1 MLRVRGFTQD
11 DAHIFCTPDQIVDEI
26 FGCVELARFLAG
38 SFGFKDIQTELSL
51 RDPENR
57 EKYAGTDEEWALAES
72 GLREALA
79 RVGLP
84 YRVAEG
90 EAVFYGPKID
100 MKLLDALGRPWQA
113 STVQFDFNV
122 PRRLAVTYI
131 GADGREHPTVMVHR
145 AMLGSLERFVGT
157 LIEHHAGDFPLWI
170 APVQAVVMTV
180 TDDNVPYARQVV
192 ARLKESG
199 IRAELDD
206 RNEKIGAKIRDA
218 ELAKT
223 PYMLVV
229 GRREAEAEKASVRSR
244 RRGDEGSQ
252 PLREVVDRIVAEA
265 RERG

>member
-1 MLRVRGFTQD
+1 
-11 DAHIFCTPDQIVDEI
+11 
-26 FGCVELARFLAG
+26 
-38 SFGFKDIQTELSL
+38 
-51 RDPENR
+51 
-57 EKYAGTDEEWALAES
+57 
-72 GLREALA
+72 
-79 RVGLP
+79 
-84 YRVAEG
+84 
-90 EAVFYGPKID
+90 
-100 MKLLDALGRPWQA
+100 
-113 STVQFDFNV
+113 
-122 PRRLAVTYI
+122 
-131 GADGREHPTVMVHR
+131 
-145 AMLGSLERFVGT
+145 MLGSLERFVGT

-252 PLREVVDRIVAEA
+252 PLREVVDKIVAEA